1 MLLGCI
7 FLASVNIYAKYLSS
21 TYSIPQIVWA
31 RYTFHI
37 LMLVVIFG
45 RGFPNTLKTDHFG
58 WQCLRSFL
66 MIVATACY
74 FSGLRTIEL
83 AEASAI
89 MFLVPILVTAFSST
103 LLAERIGYRRWIGIL
118 VGFAGALI
126 IIRPGTGMMQAGAL
140 FMITAAICQ
149 AFYQI
154 YTRRVSDLD
163 SPSTSLTY
171 SAVGGF
177 IVLSAIAPFFW
188 IQPDLHAWVLM
199 VVMGV
204 SAGAGHFALI
214 KAFSVAQAPT
224 VAPYFYSHLLWATI
238 FGFTIFGSLPDIWT
252 LVGAAV
258 IVTSGLYIYHREQ
271 VRKKELAKTEA
282 LKAR

>member
-1 MLLGCI
+1 MLFGCI

-37 LMLVVIFG
+37 VMLVVIFG
-45 RGFPNTLKTDHFG
+45 RGFANTLKTDHIG
-58 WQCLRSFL
+58 WQSLRSFL
-66 MIVATACY
+66 MIVATVCY
-74 FSGLRTIEL
+74 FTGISTIAL

-118 VGFAGALI
+118 FGFAGALI
-126 IIRPGTGMMQAGAL
+126 VIRPGTGMMQTGAL
-140 FMITAAICQ
+140 FMIAASIGQ

-163 SPSTSLTY
+163 SPSISLTY

-177 IVLSAIAPFFW
+177 IVLSAIVPFFW
-188 IQPDLHAWVLM
+188 IQPDMKAWTLM

-204 SAGAGHFALI
+204 SAGIGHFALI

-238 FGFTIFGSLPDIWT
+238 FGYTIFGSLPDVWT

-271 VRKKELAKTEA
+271 VRKKEPA
-282 LKAR
+282 LR

>member
-31 RYTFHI
+31 RYVFHI
-37 LMLVVIFG
+37 LMIVVIFG

-58 WQCLRSFL
+58 WQSLRSFL

-74 FSGLRTIEL
+74 FSGLSVISL
-83 AEASAI
+83 AKASAI
-89 MFLVPILVTAFSST
+89 MFLAPILVTTFSST
-103 LLAERIGYRRWIGIL
+103 LLGERIGYRRWIGVL
-118 VGFAGALI
+118 LGFAGAII
-126 IIRPGTGMMQAGAL
+126 IIRPGTGMMQTWAL
-140 FMITAAICQ
+140 FMIAAAICQ

-154 YTRRVSDLD
+154 FTRRVSDLD

-171 SAVGGF
+171 SAVGGC
-177 IVLSAIAPFFW
+177 IVLSAVVPFFW
-188 IQPDLHAWVLM
+188 MQPDLQAWILM
-199 VVMGV
+199 AVMGV
-204 SAGAGHFALI
+204 SAGIGHFALI
-214 KAFSVAQAPT
+214 KAFSAAPAPT

-238 FGFTIFGSLPDIWT
+238 FGFTIFGSLPDVWT
-252 LVGAAV
+252 LTGAAV

-271 VRKKELAKTEA
+271 VRKKELAANEA
-282 LKAR
+282 LKTG